1 MVQFVYCHWSAD
13 LKNKSQSKFTKK
25 RLLLQYYYLCTDFA
39 PRTTTQ

>member
-1 MVQFVYCHWSAD
+1 MVQFVYCHCSAD

-25 RLLLQYYYLCTDFA
+25 GSLLRYYYLGTAFA